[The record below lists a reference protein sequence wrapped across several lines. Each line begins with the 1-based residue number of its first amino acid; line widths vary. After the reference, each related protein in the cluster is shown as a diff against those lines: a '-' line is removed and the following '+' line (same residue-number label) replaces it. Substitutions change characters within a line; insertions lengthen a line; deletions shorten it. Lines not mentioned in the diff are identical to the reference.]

1 MPEEKV
7 INLGAGVN
15 ATQPES
21 EPKVVNLGGQAK
33 FQDVS
38 FDVPSIDSKT
48 GIAGGNMSAEDIWNN
63 LTPEKSK
70 VPQLPT
76 SSIYIGN
83 RYKSSRPYET
93 DLEEKYA
100 QQQSALDQ
108 WKNGALKF
116 VGTATNSFISG
127 TAGTVYGLGAM
138 VRDGRFASLFD
149 NEINRKLDDSYKA
162 LEDALPNYMTQKQTD
177 ANWYSPDYLLTANFF
192 SDGILKNLGYSL
204 GTIGGG
210 FAWSKAIKALGITSK
225 LVKAGQGL
233 EAMTA
238 VEESMSAVPRLQK
251 FAAFDGA
258 LNSVAQKYLKSPAAS
273 VLRNSDR
280 IITSATGTF
289 GEAGLEGLHNM
300 NVFRE
305 NAIEEYRNKYGETP
319 TGKDLD
325 SINEYTDKV
334 GNFTWGMNS
343 LLLTATNYI
352 QLPKILGSSRKA
364 DAALIND
371 IEQSVVGGEW
381 AKYLPKT
388 RIGKIGSGIRNVGGL
403 IVSPS
408 EGFEEGSQFAIQ
420 TGVNDYFNRAYRNRK
435 DVSSFLNNMNDVMGN
450 ITSYGIDQALYTK
463 EGMSNILIGALSGGL
478 QQAGYAGSYQ
488 DEQGKTKF
496 GFGKSGELG
505 ERGFFGYG
513 GERGRNTDIA
523 IEALN
528 KTKSSAVLKDLAN
541 YIGIGI
547 GSQKARQA
555 AIVANDKVTEKDMEH
570 DFTLSYLM
578 PRVKYGRIEAVN
590 QELSYYK
597 SQAMDN
603 VGFEELIADGIVNA
617 NETKEQFVQRLD
629 NLSALAK
636 QVEDTYSMVRERYSN
651 LVDKEGNKLYSD
663 KVIDKL
669 VYSTAKVGNYD
680 VRIPQVNSILNEAGI
695 NTGQILQSI
704 IAGNEPNKQATQD
717 VLDQINSMDVIS
729 DVKED
734 LKTAL
739 ADVVDLSLNRRK
751 YIQEYDAIK
760 QDPKGYEE
768 MDEEFGAE
776 EEVPVTVE
784 QKVAAAKKKGKAKI
798 VEKKLEIGKVYS
810 LKEPVLVQDGKLIF
824 KPTLSVLSQT
834 LGGEL
839 EVQLPTGDIAFMTPQ
854 QFRDYN
860 ISEDE
865 TAEELGYILDKAID
879 KVLNKK
885 KYSDIAKPEEG
896 QSKMDYVN
904 SLNDPE
910 LVNDIVKEF
919 DEQSADFL
927 KNREAEIK
935 NQKGNAQVLSTSDT
949 ESVPTDVPVPTI
961 YVTDTDNRKDTNVV
975 PRATVATQQ
984 LPGYKNSVAFGAN
997 LYNFPNREK
1006 IRGVYVTLA
1015 NEEALGLGG
1024 LMNHIKGTSDVEP
1037 GKTIALVMVEQS
1049 GNGVKLVGVDGQ
1061 PIIGSNFDKIV
1072 FQVMP
1077 DPKLQ
1082 WSEKYGGKSMFREGT
1097 PDNVIKAITKEYTK
1111 FVEDTLESKELE
1123 PHKIEASFGIPQ
1135 PVVDT
1140 EGKLVENARTGVTEA
1155 GLIKQSDLAE
1165 KPVIYVPTLGDGV
1178 ISRGSTRY
1186 TKALGKPFL
1195 IGANGY
1201 VALQNKQHS
1210 LQEATLIYDAIYRLS
1225 EIKYT
1230 DGDLSSAEATRLLEW
1245 LRSVVYW
1252 GNPKNQAG
1260 VNSIW
1265 FDKAGLIGLKLNI
1278 SNEGMNVP
1286 FSPIGVESNKDK
1298 IVEQIQKMY
1307 GNIRS
1312 AYVAKDL
1319 SNWNKPYEQ
1328 ITSVTADG
1336 KIKSKTWKN
1345 YQSYLLSTEGRT
1357 GQETPLTVPIR
1368 PTKGVG
1374 DTNRE
1379 GIYFVVTDTADKYAG
1394 VVEKVGKEKPI
1405 LLTPGAVRTGE
1416 LAETAT
1422 ARYILDNQTPNVID
1436 NPQLGK
1442 ITFVADAKELETSG
1456 GKKGISLVQ
1465 DDLGNTKAIEALAK
1479 SRNIDKKKATDL
1491 LVASI
1496 YQKVA
1501 PQQAAQS
1508 IAPVS
1513 AEEADIEKRRK
1524 EELDKY
1530 KSGDITVAGV
1540 KAINAKYNAELAALE
1555 KQPTTKAEE
1564 KQAAQIVTT
1573 TPDAEELIRRQLNS
1587 MGDDAPFRI
1596 KTKDQITKFEKED
1609 WPKIEAFFKA
1619 NFPNIPLYRVKN
1631 IIRGTNGLEAW
1642 GMLKNGGVYV
1652 YANAEVGTA
1661 YHEVFEAVWKMFSSP
1676 EERDNIVNEF
1686 KDRSGSFVD
1695 RITGQD
1701 IKYSNATAFQIKE
1714 QLAEE
1719 FRDFVQYGKVPA
1731 KPAKGQPFI
1740 VKLFND
1746 LVNFI
1751 KSFFY
1756 GPQAARNTEELFKR
1770 MTGGFYKEYSPLGS
1784 QLSYA
1789 KNGIIDI
1796 SDAYGGAN
1804 SEYRIKDLPG
1814 QTVHDI
1820 MQQMTYVTLGKFT
1833 KNNKSLFT
1841 IPSVNKVELY
1851 QELKEDLQKTAL
1863 KTMKAAEDLID
1874 QGVITEE
1881 QAASTKEKSR
1891 ALWQKITDNW
1901 EELAEKHKEYL
1912 SAYNIEFDNNNE
1924 AAYITDKAK
1933 EDPYGEATQIDNFKR
1948 ANAAV
1953 KLLLSTIPIV
1963 REGKI
1968 VHSSI
1973 NGATLLP
1980 TSQVFMAI
1988 MNQTHDSNSP
1998 DEMIEGLR
2006 KLAEDDENYRTLYER
2021 ISKSSYN
2028 MDTFEFTDLKNRHDL
2043 QLVSA
2048 LWRTFNKQS
2057 PIVKNL
2063 YILPNGEVQVGDSN
2077 FATAARQLN
2086 QDFLNAIVVS
2096 VKKQNGYFQY
2106 SSLQKAYMPVVDAN
2120 GKAVISKFAVDTLDE
2135 QLNFLKKFGIIFN
2148 KADLLEMS
2156 GEDQDDFSESVKG
2169 IKKSFTELNKVATF
2183 SGSVLSINGRL
2194 LKLANIKAKID
2205 NPEFDSVFYNV
2216 NGDATQSFIGVNAL
2230 SKLSDVLSKAQN
2242 INDLRDTPYS
2252 YLLTDNFA
2260 KNSVILGQMFN
2271 IAEGGNRIKGTEKLM
2286 EASWADGTLDQGNG
2300 KKKQSSKLTYKQR
2313 LVQEINMNLAG
2324 YYYNLVPGDAS
2335 LEHMVNMGNFISKES
2350 IRAGYSQPGGVLDT
2364 FRGYLFSEIEL
2375 ARETRPFTRNTN
2387 ELRFFKD
2394 ILGEELHDQVMSENG
2409 EVLTPQEVYDAF
2421 TDEDTNVNAIDE
2433 AITKY
2438 IVEKTAAFK
2447 RSLSNYGIITKGEE
2461 KETWFVE
2468 NLAFA
2473 QSGTTTTENLNREL
2487 EMLQI
2492 NFMINNI
2499 ELHKLL
2505 YSDPY
2510 QYKDELKRIK
2520 SFLSPR
2526 QSIISNSASMNA
2538 ALNNIWN
2545 EGFDEGD
2552 IGRTDFTQDYFR
2564 TATYADVLATGDL
2577 PGYEEEAWEE
2587 TDGSGIITMK
2597 GYRNFRIRA
2606 GEWNDN
2612 EELQYKFDIAYEK
2625 LVKSGANKEEI
2636 AEFNKKNPSVKSAY
2650 TPLKPIVSGNK
2661 ANGRSYNDIVLDKF
2675 ALYPLSFRVL
2685 HQLNPESNSI
2695 KFYNKMQA
2703 ENIDYTV
2710 FKSGRKVGA
2719 EELNEPYNENDQ
2731 FNEAPYVGIVNVPFG
2746 IMSIQSEV
2754 PSKDESVVT
2763 RGSQITK
2770 LVTLDYMEAGVPVDF
2785 EPGDNFNQRLDKWNA
2800 LKNKSTYN
2808 DGKNLYNEIKHNQEL
2823 LEAMIDNGY
2832 QSLLKQMGI
2841 KELKNGKFKIA
2852 DFSKAANLL
2861 RREILKREVNDN
2873 VADALA
2879 GFLEGKVVIEA
2890 TPAYQQIRNILY
2902 SIADREVI
2910 TPKMSGG
2917 QKVQI
2922 PSTFLEENRIK
2933 SKDGKGYTSDVL
2945 KFYTNKEGERV
2956 AEVMI
2961 GRWFD
2966 SNKTDA
2972 ELLDYLNNTE
2982 EGQKIL
2988 KGVAYRIPTQ
2998 KQNSID
3004 AIVIKQFL
3012 PREFGDSVVIPSAL
3026 VKKAGSDFDI
3036 DKLFIYLKNTYKDGL
3051 GNIKLVPY
3059 YGIGDAAK
3067 EKFEDLYADISE
3079 NKIKITQESKVKLGN
3094 LQNLLS
3100 DIALGE
3106 ASSKTAEKWIPILQ
3120 NMFGD
3125 SLSVIEIEDALMT
3138 KLEETGKKLEDLY
3151 DLDLQA
3157 VLMEKFVD
3165 RMYKKSLEN
3174 EYIQSME
3181 NLITREENF
3190 ASLTKPNSAD
3200 QMKGLAKKI
3209 TRKLGFESF
3218 NYDTPGNMLDRNFM
3232 SRLRQAFVS
3241 GKYAIGI
3248 AAVNQTNHSLNQRQ
3262 PIYVDTD
3269 KLAMLDDA
3277 DRAWIRDAKINFKDY
3292 NKIMI
3297 NNKPVATLSM
3307 VKNAKGDNISDI
3319 IGQFIDGYVDISK
3332 GPWIME
3338 LGATPNTASTWLFL
3352 TKLGVPIE
3360 DVSYFMNQPIIR
3372 DYLRKIENSGYSWL
3386 FIDDFVKEMKQ
3397 SPKYKVAD
3405 NYNFS
3410 KITTIP
3416 SASKLS
3422 SLVGNNNLNQ
3432 DQKAE
3437 QQFMLDEFLK
3447 YARMANQ
3454 MFLVT
3459 QGSNFDTSTFN
3470 DPFLVFKKQQQL
3482 LKAQNTIISS
3492 VDDILK
3498 NSFLGKLAERIGN
3511 IRNAY
3516 AEILTSD
3523 KNNTRRVL
3531 ENVLLPYT
3539 DMSDDEFVNVSRKAV
3554 TNLFDWAVQVDQKL
3568 NQEIAG
3574 MLLGEDNAAGE
3585 ITDFVNKVKADPNH
3599 KLFDNI
3605 IVNLLENLP
3614 APTEDGV
3621 NNIKIKNKNNKTYDQ
3636 NQMIYGFKEL
3646 KSYLGKDPIYDK
3658 LVRLSVLQS
3667 GIANSPISFTNLL
3680 PYEDFAKIYNKTLSK
3695 LDKMPNLD
3703 QFYKLGVFQ
3712 RNNWADDDV
3721 VPYKKATFK
3730 QDNQGNWYY
3739 SNGIQ
3744 FKKNEALN
3752 LDIQAGKTPQLV
3764 KIHHMARESKSDYIV
3779 YTWEE
3784 GTKSEKIKM
3793 RKDGD
3798 FSYIKKGLFKK
3809 VYNGDTPFAIK
3820 NFYGADT
3827 FIYKM
3832 INAWGD
3838 SYRANE
3844 FYENARESVIPNGFI
3859 QTIEKEDDDIRKY
3872 FEVKKDNAPKA
3883 VSKKVKKIKVPG
3895 LPEIENN
3902 NVNNC

>member
-7 INLGAGVN
+7 INLGTGD
-15 ATQPES
+15 ATQPTS

-33 FQDVS
+33 FQDIS

-48 GIAGGNMSAEDIWNN
+48 GVAGGNMSAEDIWNN
-63 LTPEKSK
+63 ITPEKSH

-149 NEINRKLDDSYKA
+149 NEVNRKLDDSYKA

-258 LNSVAQKYLKSPAAS
+258 LNSVAQKYLKSPMAS
-273 VLRNSDR
+273 ILRNSDR

-289 GEAGLEGLHNM
+289 GEAGLEGLQNM
-300 NVFRE
+300 NSFRE
-305 NAIEEYRNKYGETP
+305 NAIQAYRDKYGETP

-352 QLPKILGSSRKA
+352 QLPKILGSSKKA
-364 DAALIND
+364 DAAIIND

-388 RIGKIGSGIRNVGGL
+388 RLGKIGSGIRNVGGL

-420 TGVNDYFNRAYRNRK
+420 TGVNDYFNRAYRNKK

-528 KTKSSAVLKDLAN
+528 KTNSKAVLKDLAN

-578 PRVKYGRIEAVN
+578 PRVKYGKIDAVN

-603 VGFEELIADGIVNA
+603 VGFEELVADGVVNT
-617 NETKEQFVQRLD
+617 NETREQFVQRLD

-636 QVEDTYSMVRERYSN
+636 QVDDTYSMVRERYSN
-651 LVDKEGNKLYSD
+651 LVDKEGNKLYND

-669 VYSTAKVGNYD
+669 VYATAKVGNYD

-695 NTGQILQSI
+695 NTSAILQSI
-704 IAGNEPNKQATQD
+704 ISGNEPNKQATQD
-717 VLDQINSMDVIS
+717 VLSQINDMDVIS

-760 QDPKGYEE
+760 QDPQEYQE
-768 MDEEFGAE
+768 MEEEFGAE

-798 VEKKLEIGKVYS
+798 VNKKLEIGKVYS

-824 KPTLSVLSQT
+824 QPKLSVLSQT

-839 EVQLPTGDIAFMTPQ
+839 EVQLPTGDVAFMTPQ
-854 QFRDYN
+854 QFRDFN

-896 QSKMDYVN
+896 QNKLDYVN
-904 SLNDPE
+904 SLNNPE
-910 LVNDIVKEF
+910 LVNDILKEF
-919 DEQSADFL
+919 NEQSEDFL
-927 KNREAEIK
+927 KNREKEIK
-935 NQKGNAQVLSTSDT
+935 NQKGNAQVLSTSEI
-949 ESVPTDVPVPTI
+949 ESVPTDVPVPTV
-961 YVTDTDNRKDTNVV
+961 YVTDTDNRKDATVV

-1015 NEEALGLGG
+1015 NEEAIGLGG
-1024 LMNHIKGTSDVEP
+1024 LMNHIKGTSDVDP
-1037 GKTIALVMVEQS
+1037 AKTIALVMVEQS
-1049 GNGVKLVGVDGQ
+1049 GTGVKLVGVDGQ

-1097 PDNVIKAITKEYTK
+1097 PDNVMKAITKEYTK
-1111 FVEDTLESKELE
+1111 FVEDTLENKEIE

-1135 PVVDT
+1135 PVIDT
-1140 EGKLVENARTGVTEA
+1140 EGKPVENARTGVTEA

-1286 FSPIGVESNKDK
+1286 FSPVGVESNKDK

-1328 ITSVTADG
+1328 ITSISADG

-1379 GIYFVVTDTADKYAG
+1379 GIYFVVTDTADRYAG
-1394 VVEKVGKEKPI
+1394 VVDKIGREKPT

-1442 ITFVADAKELETSG
+1442 ITFIADAKALEESG
-1456 GKKGISLVQ
+1456 GKRGIGLLEN
-1465 DDLGNTKAIEALAK
+1465 DPGNAKAIETLAK
-1479 SRNIDKKKATDL
+1479 SKNIDKKKATDL

-1501 PQQAAQS
+1501 PQQAA
-1508 IAPVS
+1508 
-1513 AEEADIEKRRK
+1513 
-1524 EELDKY
+1524 
-1530 KSGDITVAGV
+1530 TVA
-1540 KAINAKYNAELAALE
+1540 E
-1555 KQPTTKAEE
+1555 TKPVE

-1676 EERDNIVNEF
+1676 EERDNIVSEF
-1686 KDRSGSFVD
+1686 KGRGGSFVD
-1695 RITGQD
+1695 RITGQE

-1719 FRDFVQYGKVPA
+1719 FRDFVQDGKVPA
-1731 KPAKGQPFI
+1731 KPAKGQTFI

-1751 KSFFY
+1751 KTFFY

-1770 MTGGFYKEYSPLGS
+1770 MTSGFYKGYAPLGS
-1784 QLSYA
+1784 KLSYA

-1804 SEYRIKDLPG
+1804 SEYRLKDLPG

-1833 KNNKSLFT
+1833 KTNKSLFT
-1841 IPSVNKVELY
+1841 IPSINKVELY
-1851 QELKEDLQKTAL
+1851 QELKEDIQKTAL
-1863 KTMKAAEDLID
+1863 KEMKAAEDLVD
-1874 QGVITEE
+1874 QGAITEE
-1881 QAASTKEKSR
+1881 QAAPAKERSR

-1901 EELAEKHKEYL
+1901 DELAEKHKEYL
-1912 SAYNIEFDNNNE
+1912 SAYNIEFDDN
-1924 AAYITDKAK
+1924 DS
-1933 EDPYGEATQIDNFKR
+1933 YGEASQIDNFKK
-1948 ANAAV
+1948 ANAAI
-1953 KLLLSTIPIV
+1953 KMLLSTIPVV
-1963 REGKI
+1963 REGKL
-1968 VHSSI
+1968 VYSSI

-1988 MNQTHDSNSP
+1988 MNKTHDANSP
-1998 DEMIEGLR
+1998 DEMVEGLR

-2021 ISKSSYN
+2021 ITKSAYN
-2028 MDTFEFTDLKNRHDL
+2028 EDTFDFNNLKNRHDL
-2043 QLVSA
+2043 QLVTA

-2057 PIVKNL
+2057 PVVKNL
-2063 YILPNGEVQVGDSN
+2063 YVLGNGDVQVGESN
-2077 FATAARQLN
+2077 FTTATRQTN
-2086 QDFLNAIVVS
+2086 QDFLNAIITS
-2096 VKKQNGYFQY
+2096 VKKQTGWFQY
-2106 SSLQKAYMPVVDAN
+2106 SSLQKAYMPVVDRN
-2120 GKAVISKFAVDTLDE
+2120 GNAVISKFAVDTLDE
-2135 QLNFLKKFGIIFN
+2135 QVNFLKKFGIVFN

-2169 IKKSFTELNKVATF
+2169 IKKSFTELKKVATF

-2194 LKLANIKAKID
+2194 LKLAEIKAKID

-2230 SKLSDVLSKAQN
+2230 SKLSDVLSKAKN

-2252 YLLTDNFA
+2252 YLLTDSFA

-2271 IAEGGNRIKGTEKLM
+2271 LAEGGNRIKGTEELM
-2286 EASWADGTLDQGNG
+2286 ESSWADGTIDQSTGI
-2300 KKKQSSKLTYKQR
+2300 KKQSSRLTYKQR

-2335 LEHMVNMGNFISKES
+2335 LEHMVNMGNSISKES
-2350 IRAGYSQPGGVLDT
+2350 IRAGYDQPGGVLDT

-2375 ARETRPFTRNTN
+2375 ARENRPFTRKAN
-2387 ELRFFKD
+2387 ELRFFRD
-2394 ILGEELHDQVMSENG
+2394 ILGEELHDQIMAEEG
-2409 EVLTPQEVYDAF
+2409 EVLTPKEVYDAF
-2421 TDEDTNVNAIDE
+2421 TDEDTQINAIDQ
-2433 AITKY
+2433 AITRY
-2438 IVEKTAAFK
+2438 ILEKAASFK
-2447 RSLSNYGIITKGEE
+2447 RTLNNYGIITKGEE
-2461 KETWFVE
+2461 KDSWDVE
-2468 NLAFA
+2468 KLAFA
-2473 QSGTTTTENLNREL
+2473 KSGSTTTENLNREI

-2526 QSIISNSASMNA
+2526 QSIISNSSSMNA

-2552 IGRTDFTQDYFR
+2552 IGRTDFTQEYFR
-2564 TATYADVLATGDL
+2564 TATYADVLAIGDI
-2577 PGYEEEAWEE
+2577 PGYQEEAWEE
-2587 TDGSGIITMK
+2587 TDGSGIITIK
-2597 GYRNFRIRA
+2597 AYRNFRIRA

-2612 EELQYKFDIAYEK
+2612 EEAQYRFDVAYEK
-2625 LVKSGANKEEI
+2625 LVKSGASDEEI
-2636 AEFNKKNPSVKSAY
+2636 AEFNKKNPGVKSAY

-2661 ANGRSYNDIVLDKF
+2661 ANGRNYNDIVLDKF

-2685 HQLNPESNSI
+2685 HQLNPESNGI

-2703 ENIDYTV
+2703 ENIDYSI
-2710 FKSGRKVGA
+2710 FKSGRKVGS
-2719 EELNEPYNENDQ
+2719 EELNDAYDADDN
-2731 FNEAPYVGIVNVPFG
+2731 FNEAPYVGVVNVPFG

-2754 PSKDESVVT
+2754 PSKDDPVVT
-2763 RGSQITK
+2763 RGSQVTK
-2770 LVTLDYMEAGVPVDF
+2770 LITLDFMEAGVPVDF
-2785 EPGDNFNQRLDKWNA
+2785 EPGDNFNERFAKWDA
-2800 LKNKSTYN
+2800 LKDKSSYN
-2808 DGKNLYNEIKHNQEL
+2808 NGENLYNEIKHNQDL

-2832 QSLLKQMGI
+2832 ESLLKQMGI
-2841 KELKNGKFKIA
+2841 NELSNGEFSITN
-2852 DFSKAANLL
+2852 FSKAANLL

-2879 GFLEGKVVIEA
+2879 GFLEGTVVIEA

-2910 TPKMSGG
+2910 TPKISGG

-2922 PSTFLEENRIK
+2922 PSTFMEKNRIK

-2945 KFYTNKEGERV
+2945 KFYKNAKGERV
-2956 AEVMI
+2956 AEVML

-2966 SNKTDA
+2966 SSKTDT
-2972 ELLDYLNNTE
+2972 ELLDYFNNTE
-2982 EGQKIL
+2982 EGQEIL

-3036 DKLFIYLKNTYKDGL
+3036 DKLSIYLKNLYEDNNGDL
-3051 GNIKLVPY
+3051 KLVPY
-3059 YGIGDAAK
+3059 LGTGEAAK
-3067 EKFEDLYADISE
+3067 QKLADMNIDRDTDY
-3079 NKIKITQESKVKLGN
+3079 IYKL
-3094 LQNLLS
+3094 
-3100 DIALGE
+3100 
-3106 ASSKTAEKWIPILQ
+3106 
-3120 NMFGD
+3120 
-3125 SLSVIEIEDALMT
+3125 
-3138 KLEETGKKLEDLY
+3138 
-3151 DLDLQA
+3151 
-3157 VLMEKFVD
+3157 
-3165 RMYKKSLEN
+3165 SLEN
-3174 EYIQSME
+3174 EYIKSME

-3190 ASLTKPNSAD
+3190 DALTKPNSAE
-3200 QMKGLAKKI
+3200 QMKGLATKI

-3241 GKYAIGI
+3241 GKQAIGI
-3248 AAVNQTNHSLNQRQ
+3248 AAVNNTNHALNQRQ
-3262 PIYVDTD
+3262 PIYIDTD
-3269 KLAMLDDA
+3269 KLAMLDLE
-3277 DRAWIRDAKINFKDY
+3277 DRAWIGDAKINFKDY
-3292 NKIMI
+3292 NKIMV

-3307 VKNAKGDNISDI
+3307 IKNAKGDNISDI
-3319 IGQFIDGYVDISK
+3319 LGQFIDGYVDISK

-3360 DVSYFMNQPIIR
+3360 DIAYFMNQPIIR
-3372 DYLRKIENSGYSWL
+3372 DYLRKVENAGYSWL
-3386 FIDDFVKEMKQ
+3386 FIDDFVKELKA
-3397 SPKYKVAD
+3397 SPKYRVAD
-3405 NYNFS
+3405 NYNFK

-3459 QGSNFDTSTFN
+3459 QGSNFDTATFN

-3492 VDDILK
+3492 VDDILE
-3498 NSFLGKLAERIGN
+3498 NSFLGKLAERIGK

-3516 AEILTSD
+3516 AEILVSD
-3523 KNNTRRVL
+3523 KKTVRNVI
-3531 ENVLLPYT
+3531 ENVLTPYV
-3539 DMSDDEFVNVSRKAV
+3539 DMSDEDFVKISRKAV
-3554 TNLFDWAVQVDQKL
+3554 SNLFDWAVQVDQNL
-3568 NQEIAG
+3568 NEEISD
-3574 MLLGEDNAAGE
+3574 MLLGDDNAASE
-3585 ITDFVNKVKADPNH
+3585 ITDFVNKVKADPNN
-3599 KLFDNI
+3599 KLYNNI
-3605 IVNLLENLP
+3605 IINLLENLP

-3636 NQMIYGFKEL
+3636 NQMIYGFKEI
-3646 KSYLGKDPIYDK
+3646 KAYLGDSPLYDK

-3667 GIANSPISFTNLL
+3667 GITNSPISFTNLL

-3695 LDKMPNLD
+3695 LEKMPNLD
-3703 QFYKLGVFQ
+3703 QFYTLGVFQ
-3712 RNNWADDDV
+3712 RNNWADDDI
-3721 VPYKKATFK
+3721 VPYKRATFK
-3730 QDNQGNWYY
+3730 QDKQGNWYY

-3744 FKKNEALN
+3744 FNKNEALN

-3784 GTKSEKIKM
+3784 GTKAEKIKM

-3809 VYNGDTPFAIK
+3809 VYDGNTPFAIK

-3827 FIYKM
+3827 YIYKM

-3838 SYRANE
+3838 SFRANE
-3844 FYENARESVIPNGFI
+3844 FYQNARESVINNGFI
-3859 QTIEKEDDDIRKY
+3859 KTIEREDADIRKY
-3872 FEVKKDNAPKA
+3872 FEVKKNDPKKA
-3883 VSKKVKKIKVPG
+3883 VSKKVKKIKAPG

-3902 NVNNC
+3902 NENNC

>member
-7 INLGAGVN
+7 INLGTGVN
-15 ATQPES
+15 ATQPTS

-33 FQDVS
+33 FQDIS
-38 FDVPSIDSKT
+38 LDVPSIDSKT
-48 GIAGGNMSAEDIWNN
+48 GVPGGNMSAEDIWNN
-63 LTPEKSK
+63 LTPGKTH

-76 SSIYIGN
+76 SSIYIGG

-100 QQQSALDQ
+100 QQQTALDQ

-138 VRDGRFASLFD
+138 YRDGRFSSLFD
-149 NEINRKLDDSYKA
+149 NEVNRKLDESYKA

-210 FAWSKAIKALGITSK
+210 FAWSKALKALGITSK
-225 LVKAGQGL
+225 LIKAGQGL

-238 VEESMSAVPRLQK
+238 VEESMSQVPRLQK

-258 LNSVAQKYLKSPAAS
+258 LNSVAQKYLKSPMAS
-273 VLRNSDR
+273 ILRNSDR

-289 GEAGLEGLHNM
+289 GEAGLEGLQNM
-300 NVFRE
+300 NSFRE
-305 NAIEEYRNKYGETP
+305 NAIQAYRDKYGETP

-352 QLPKILGSSRKA
+352 QLPKILGSSKKA
-364 DAALIND
+364 DAAIIND

-381 AKYLPKT
+381 SKYLPKT
-388 RIGKIGSGIRNVGGL
+388 RLGKIGSGIRNIGGL

-408 EGFEEGSQFAIQ
+408 EGFEEGSQYAIQ
-420 TGVNDYFNRAYRNRK
+420 TGVNDYFNRAYRNKK
-435 DVSSFLNNMNDVMGN
+435 DVSGFLNNMNNVMGN
-450 ITSYGIDQALYTK
+450 IASYGVDQALYTK
-463 EGMSNILIGALSGGL
+463 EGMQNILIGALSGGL
-478 QQAGYAGSYQ
+478 QQAGYVGSYQ

-505 ERGFFGYG
+505 ERGLLGYG

-528 KTKSSAVLKDLAN
+528 KTNSKAVLKDLAN

-578 PRVKYGRIEAVN
+578 PRVKYGKIDAVN

-603 VGFEELIADGIVNA
+603 VGFEELVADGVVNT
-617 NETKEQFVQRLD
+617 NETREQFVQRLD

-636 QVEDTYSMVRERYSN
+636 QVDDTYSMVRERYSN
-651 LVDKEGNKLYSD
+651 LVDKEGNKLYND

-669 VYSTAKVGNYD
+669 VYATAKVGNYD

-695 NTGQILQSI
+695 NTSAILQSI
-704 IAGNEPNKQATQD
+704 ISGNEPNKQATQD
-717 VLDQINSMDVIS
+717 VLSQINDMDVIS

-760 QDPKGYEE
+760 QDPKEYEE

-798 VEKKLEIGKVYS
+798 VNKKLEIGKVYS

-896 QSKMDYVN
+896 QNKMDYVN

-919 DEQSADFL
+919 NEQSEDFL
-927 KNREAEIK
+927 KNRDKELE
-935 NQKGNAQVLSTSDT
+935 NQKGTQQVLDTLDNDAISTDVT
-949 ESVPTDVPVPTI
+949 VPTA
-961 YVTDTDNRKDTNVV
+961 YVTDTDNRKDTLVV

-1097 PDNVIKAITKEYTK
+1097 PDNVMKAITKEYTK
-1111 FVEDTLESKELE
+1111 FVEDTLENKELE

-1140 EGKLVENARTGVTEA
+1140 EGKAVENARTGVTEA

-1165 KPVIYVPTLGDGV
+1165 KPVIYVPTLGDG
-1178 ISRGSTRY
+1178 IIGKGSTRY
-1186 TKALGKPFL
+1186 TNALGRPFL
-1195 IGANGY
+1195 VGANGY
-1201 VALQNKQHS
+1201 VALQNKKHS
-1210 LQEATLIYDAIYRLS
+1210 LEEAKLIYNVIHRLS

-1230 DGDLSSAEATRLLEW
+1230 DGDLKSDLAERLINW
-1245 LRSVVYW
+1245 LRSTVYW
-1252 GNPKNQAG
+1252 GKPKNQTS

-1265 FDKAGLIGLKLNI
+1265 FDKAGLVGLKLNL

-1286 FSPIGVESNKDK
+1286 FSPLGIESNKDK
-1298 IVEQIQKMY
+1298 IIEQIQKMY

-1312 AYVAKDL
+1312 AYVSREL
-1319 SNWNKPYEQ
+1319 SFWNKPFEQ

-1336 KIKSKTWKN
+1336 KIKSKVWKN

-1394 VVEKVGKEKPI
+1394 VVEKVGKEKPM

-1501 PQQAAQS
+1501 PQQAA
-1508 IAPVS
+1508 
-1513 AEEADIEKRRK
+1513 
-1524 EELDKY
+1524 
-1530 KSGDITVAGV
+1530 TVA
-1540 KAINAKYNAELAALE
+1540 E
-1555 KQPTTKAEE
+1555 TKPVE
-1564 KQAAQIVTT
+1564 KQAAQIVVTS
-1573 TPDAEELIRRQLNS
+1573 PDAEELIRRQLNS

-1631 IIRGTNGLEAW
+1631 IIKGTNGLEAW

-1676 EERDNIVNEF
+1676 EERDNIVSEF

-1695 RITGQD
+1695 RVTGQE

-1719 FRDFVQYGKVPA
+1719 FRDFVQYGKVPT
-1731 KPAKGQPFI
+1731 KPSKGQPFI

-1770 MTGGFYKEYSPLGS
+1770 MTSGFYKGYAPLGS
-1784 QLSYA
+1784 KLSYA

-1804 SEYRIKDLPG
+1804 SEYRLKDLPG

-1833 KNNKSLFT
+1833 KTNKSLFT
-1841 IPSVNKVELY
+1841 IPSINKVELY
-1851 QELKEDLQKTAL
+1851 QELKEDIQKTAL
-1863 KTMKAAEDLID
+1863 KEMKAAEDLVD
-1874 QGVITEE
+1874 QGAITEE
-1881 QAASTKEKSR
+1881 QAAPAKERSR

-1901 EELAEKHKEYL
+1901 DELAEKHKEYL
-1912 SAYNIEFDNNNE
+1912 SAYNIEFDDN
-1924 AAYITDKAK
+1924 DS
-1933 EDPYGEATQIDNFKR
+1933 YGEASQIDNFKK
-1948 ANAAV
+1948 ANAAI
-1953 KLLLSTIPIV
+1953 KMLLSTIPVV
-1963 REGKI
+1963 REGKLI
-1968 VHSSI
+1968 YSSI

-1988 MNQTHDSNSP
+1988 MNKTHDANSP
-1998 DEMIEGLR
+1998 DEMVEGLR

-2021 ISKSSYN
+2021 ITKSAYN
-2028 MDTFEFTDLKNRHDL
+2028 EDTFDFNNLKNRHDL
-2043 QLVSA
+2043 QLVTA

-2057 PIVKNL
+2057 PVVKNL
-2063 YILPNGEVQVGDSN
+2063 YVLGNGDVQVGESN
-2077 FATAARQLN
+2077 FTTATRQTN
-2086 QDFLNAIVVS
+2086 QDFLNAIITS
-2096 VKKQNGYFQY
+2096 VKKQTGWFQY
-2106 SSLQKAYMPVVDAN
+2106 SSLQKAYMPVVDRN
-2120 GKAVISKFAVDTLDE
+2120 GNAVISKFAVDTLDE
-2135 QLNFLKKFGIIFN
+2135 QVNFLKKFGIVFN

-2169 IKKSFTELNKVATF
+2169 IKKSFTELKKVATF

-2194 LKLANIKAKID
+2194 LKLAEIKAKID

-2230 SKLSDVLSKAQN
+2230 SKLSDVLSKAKN

-2252 YLLTDNFA
+2252 YLLTDSFA

-2271 IAEGGNRIKGTEKLM
+2271 LAEGGNRIRGTEELM
-2286 EASWADGTLDQGNG
+2286 ESSWADGTIDQSTGI
-2300 KKKQSSKLTYKQR
+2300 KKQSSRLTYKQR

-2335 LEHMVNMGNFISKES
+2335 LEHMVNMGNSISKES
-2350 IRAGYSQPGGVLDT
+2350 IRAGYDQPGGVLDT

-2375 ARETRPFTRNTN
+2375 ARENRPFTRKAN
-2387 ELRFFKD
+2387 ELRFFRD
-2394 ILGEELHDQVMSENG
+2394 ILGEELHDQIMAEEG
-2409 EVLTPQEVYDAF
+2409 EVLTPKEVYDAF
-2421 TDEDTNVNAIDE
+2421 TDEDTQINAIDQ
-2433 AITKY
+2433 AITRY
-2438 IVEKTAAFK
+2438 ILEKAASFK
-2447 RSLSNYGIITKGEE
+2447 RTLNNYGIITKGEE
-2461 KETWFVE
+2461 KDSWDVE
-2468 NLAFA
+2468 KLAFA
-2473 QSGTTTTENLNREL
+2473 KSGSTTTENLNREI

-2526 QSIISNSASMNA
+2526 QSIISNSSSMNA

-2552 IGRTDFTQDYFR
+2552 IGRTDFTQEYFR
-2564 TATYADVLATGDL
+2564 TATYADVLAIGDI
-2577 PGYEEEAWEE
+2577 PGYQEEAWEE

-2597 GYRNFRIRA
+2597 AYRNFRIRA

-2612 EELQYKFDIAYEK
+2612 EEAQYRFDVAYEK
-2625 LVKSGANKEEI
+2625 LVKSGASDEEI
-2636 AEFNKKNPSVKSAY
+2636 AEFNKKNPGVKSAY

-2661 ANGRSYNDIVLDKF
+2661 ANGRNYNDIVLDKF
-2675 ALYPLSFRVL
+2675 ALYPLNFRVL
-2685 HQLNPESNSI
+2685 HQLNPESNGI
-2695 KFYNKMQA
+2695 KFYNKMQT
-2703 ENIDYTV
+2703 ENIDYSI
-2710 FKSGRKVGA
+2710 FKSGRKVGS
-2719 EELNEPYNENDQ
+2719 EELNDAYDADDN
-2731 FNEAPYVGIVNVPFG
+2731 FNEAPYVGVVNVPFG

-2754 PSKDESVVT
+2754 PSKDDPVVT
-2763 RGSQITK
+2763 RGSQVTK
-2770 LVTLDYMEAGVPVDF
+2770 LITLDFMEAGVPVDF
-2785 EPGDNFNQRLDKWNA
+2785 EPGDNFNERFAKWDA
-2800 LKNKSTYN
+2800 LKDKSSYN
-2808 DGKNLYNEIKHNQEL
+2808 NGENLYNEIKHNQDL

-2832 QSLLKQMGI
+2832 ESLLKQMGI
-2841 KELKNGKFKIA
+2841 NELSNGEFSITN
-2852 DFSKAANLL
+2852 FSKAANLL

-2879 GFLEGKVVIEA
+2879 GFLEGTVVIEA

-2910 TPKMSGG
+2910 TPKISGG

-2922 PSTFLEENRIK
+2922 PSTFMEKNRIK

-2945 KFYTNKEGERV
+2945 NFYKNAKGERV
-2956 AEVMI
+2956 AEVML

-2966 SNKTDA
+2966 SSKTDA
-2972 ELLDYLNNTE
+2972 ELLDYFNNTE
-2982 EGQKIL
+2982 EGQEIL

-3012 PREFGDSVVIPSAL
+3012 PKEFGDSVVIPSAL

-3036 DKLFIYLKNTYKDGL
+3036 DKLSIYLKNLYEDNNGDL
-3051 GNIKLVPY
+3051 KLVPY
-3059 YGIGDAAK
+3059 LGTGEAAK
-3067 EKFEDLYADISE
+3067 QKLADMNIDRDTDY
-3079 NKIKITQESKVKLGN
+3079 IYKL
-3094 LQNLLS
+3094 
-3100 DIALGE
+3100 
-3106 ASSKTAEKWIPILQ
+3106 
-3120 NMFGD
+3120 
-3125 SLSVIEIEDALMT
+3125 
-3138 KLEETGKKLEDLY
+3138 
-3151 DLDLQA
+3151 
-3157 VLMEKFVD
+3157 
-3165 RMYKKSLEN
+3165 SLEN
-3174 EYIQSME
+3174 EYIKSME

-3190 ASLTKPNSAD
+3190 DALTKPNSAE
-3200 QMKGLAKKI
+3200 QMKGLATKI

-3241 GKYAIGI
+3241 GKQAIGI
-3248 AAVNQTNHSLNQRQ
+3248 AAVNNTNHALNQRQ
-3262 PIYVDTD
+3262 PIYIDTD
-3269 KLAMLDDA
+3269 KLAMLDLE
-3277 DRAWIRDAKINFKDY
+3277 DRAWIGDAKINFKDY
-3292 NKIMI
+3292 NKIMV

-3307 VKNAKGDNISDI
+3307 IKNAKGDNISDI
-3319 IGQFIDGYVDISK
+3319 LGQFIDGYVDISK

-3360 DVSYFMNQPIIR
+3360 DIAYFMNQPIIR
-3372 DYLRKIENSGYSWL
+3372 DYLRKVENAGYSWL
-3386 FIDDFVKEMKQ
+3386 FIDDFVKELKA
-3397 SPKYKVAD
+3397 SPKYRVAD
-3405 NYNFS
+3405 NYNFK

-3459 QGSNFDTSTFN
+3459 QGSNFDTATFN

-3492 VDDILK
+3492 VDDILE
-3498 NSFLGKLAERIGN
+3498 NSFLGKLAERIGK

-3516 AEILTSD
+3516 AEILVSD
-3523 KNNTRRVL
+3523 KKTVRNVI
-3531 ENVLLPYT
+3531 ENVLTPYV
-3539 DMSDDEFVNVSRKAV
+3539 DMSDEDFVKISRKAV
-3554 TNLFDWAVQVDQKL
+3554 SNLFDWAVQVDQNL
-3568 NQEIAG
+3568 NEEISD
-3574 MLLGEDNAAGE
+3574 MLLGDDNAASE
-3585 ITDFVNKVKADPNH
+3585 ITDFVNKVKADPNN
-3599 KLFDNI
+3599 KLYNNI
-3605 IVNLLENLP
+3605 IINLLENLP

-3636 NQMIYGFKEL
+3636 NQMIYGFKEI
-3646 KSYLGKDPIYDK
+3646 KAYLGDSPLYDK

-3667 GIANSPISFTNLL
+3667 GITNSPISFTNLL

-3695 LDKMPNLD
+3695 LEKMPNLD
-3703 QFYKLGVFQ
+3703 QFYTLGVFQ
-3712 RNNWADDDV
+3712 RNNWADDDI
-3721 VPYKKATFK
+3721 VPYKRATFK
-3730 QDNQGNWYY
+3730 QDKQGNWYY

-3744 FKKNEALN
+3744 FNKNEALN

-3784 GTKSEKIKM
+3784 GTKAEKIKM

-3809 VYNGDTPFAIK
+3809 VYDGNTPFAIK

-3827 FIYKM
+3827 YIYKM

-3838 SYRANE
+3838 SFRANE
-3844 FYENARESVIPNGFI
+3844 FYQNARESVINNGFI
-3859 QTIEKEDDDIRKY
+3859 KTIEREDADIRKY
-3872 FEVKKDNAPKA
+3872 FEVKKNDPKKA
-3883 VSKKVKKIKVPG
+3883 VSKKVKKIKAPG

-3902 NVNNC
+3902 NENNC

>member
-1 MPEEKV
+1 MSEEKV

-15 ATQPES
+15 ATQPTS
-21 EPKVVNLGGQAK
+21 EPKVVNLGGQAD
-33 FQDVS
+33 FPDIS
-38 FDVPSIDSKT
+38 FDVPSIGSKT
-48 GIAGGNMSAEDIWNN
+48 GVPGGNMSAEDIWNN
-63 LTPEKSK
+63 TDPGKTHI
-70 VPQLPT
+70 PQLPT

-100 QQQSALDQ
+100 QQQSALEQ

-138 VRDGRFASLFD
+138 VRDGRFSSLFD

-162 LEDALPNYMTQKQTD
+162 LEDILPNYMTQKQTD

-210 FAWSKAIKALGITSK
+210 FAWSKALKALGVTSK

-233 EAMTA
+233 EALTA
-238 VEESMSAVPRLQK
+238 VEESMTAVPRLQK

-273 VLRNSDR
+273 ILRNSDR

-289 GEAGLEGLHNM
+289 GEAGLEGLQNM
-300 NVFRE
+300 NSFRD
-305 NAIEEYRNKYGETP
+305 NAIQEYRDKTGETP

-325 SINEYTDKV
+325 AINAYTDKV

-371 IEQSVVGGEW
+371 IEQSVVGGEFT
-381 AKYLPKT
+381 KYLPKT
-388 RIGKIGSGIRNVGGL
+388 RLGKIGSGIRNIGGL
-403 IVSPS
+403 IVSPT
-408 EGFEEGSQFAIQ
+408 EGFEEGSQFAVQ
-420 TGVNDYFNRAYRNRK
+420 TGVNDYFNRAYRNKK
-435 DVSSFLNNMNDVMGN
+435 DVSSLLNNMNGVMGN
-450 ITSYGIDQALYTK
+450 IVDYGIDQALYTK

-478 QQAGYAGSYQ
+478 QQAGYAGTYQ
-488 DEQGKTKF
+488 DEEGKTKF

-505 ERGFFGYG
+505 ERGFLGYG

-528 KTKSSAVLKDLAN
+528 KTNSNAVLKDLAN

-555 AIVANDKVTEKDMEH
+555 AIVANDKLTEKDMEH

-578 PRVKYGRIEAVN
+578 PRVKYGRIDAVN
-590 QELSYYK
+590 QELSYYR
-597 SQAMDN
+597 SQAADN
-603 VGFEELIADGIVNA
+603 VGFEELVADGIVNT
-617 NETKEQFVQRLD
+617 NETKEQFIQRLD

-651 LVDKEGNKLYSD
+651 LVDEEGKRLYND

-669 VYSTAKVGNYD
+669 VYATAKVGNYD
-680 VRIPQVNSILNEAGI
+680 LRIPQVNAILNEAGI

-704 IAGNEPNKQATQD
+704 ISGNEPNKQATQD

-739 ADVVDLSLNRRK
+739 ADVIDLSLNRRK

-760 QDPKGYEE
+760 QDPKEYQE
-768 MDEEFGAE
+768 MEEEFGAE

-784 QKVAAAKKKGKAKI
+784 QKIAASKKKGKAKI
-798 VEKKLEIGKVYS
+798 VEKKLEIGKAYA
-810 LKEPVLVQDGKLIF
+810 LKEPVLAQNGKLIF

-839 EVQLPTGDIAFMTPQ
+839 EVQLPTGDIEFMTPQ

-860 ISEDE
+860 ISEEE

-896 QSKMDYVN
+896 QSKLDYVN
-904 SLNDPE
+904 TLDNPD

-919 DEQSADFL
+919 NDQSADFL
-927 KNREAEIK
+927 KNREKELK
-935 NQKGNAQVLSTSDT
+935 NQKGNAQVLSTSES
-949 ESVPTDVPVPTI
+949 ESVPTDVPVPTL
-961 YVTDTDNRKDTNVV
+961 YVTDTDNRKDTTVV

-997 LYNFPNREK
+997 LYNFSNREK

-1015 NEEALGLGG
+1015 NEEALGLSG

-1037 GKTIALVMVEQS
+1037 SKTIALVMVEQT
-1049 GNGVKLVGVDGQ
+1049 GNNVKLVGVDGQ
-1061 PIIGSNFDKIV
+1061 PIVGTNFEKIV

-1097 PDNVIKAITKEYTK
+1097 PDNVMRAITKEYTK
-1111 FVEDTLESKELE
+1111 FVEDTLENKEIE

-1140 EGKLVENARTGVTEA
+1140 EGKPIENARTGVTEA

-1210 LQEATLIYDAIYRLS
+1210 LKEATLIYDAIYRLS
-1225 EIKYT
+1225 QIKYT
-1230 DGDLSSAEATRLLEW
+1230 DGDLSSAEATRILEW

-1265 FDKAGLIGLKLNI
+1265 FDKAGLVGLKLNI

-1286 FSPIGVESNKDK
+1286 FSPVGVESNKDK

-1328 ITSVTADG
+1328 ITSVSPDG
-1336 KIKSKTWKN
+1336 VIKSKTWKN
-1345 YQSYLLSTEGRT
+1345 YQTYLLSTEGRT

-1379 GIYFVVTDTADKYAG
+1379 GIYFVVTDTADRYAG
-1394 VVEKVGKEKPI
+1394 VVEKVGKEKPT

-1416 LAETAT
+1416 IAETAT

-1442 ITFVADAKELETSG
+1442 ITFIANGKLLEESG
-1456 GKKGISLVQ
+1456 GKKGIGLVEN
-1465 DDLGNTKAIEALAK
+1465 DPGNTKAIETLAK
-1479 SRNIDKKKATDL
+1479 SKNIDKKKATDL

-1496 YQKVA
+1496 YNKVA
-1501 PQQAAQS
+1501 PQQTA
-1508 IAPVS
+1508 
-1513 AEEADIEKRRK
+1513 
-1524 EELDKY
+1524 
-1530 KSGDITVAGV
+1530 
-1540 KAINAKYNAELAALE
+1540 
-1555 KQPTTKAEE
+1555 TKAETKPVE
-1564 KQAAQIVTT
+1564 TQAAQIVTT

-1676 EERDNIVNEF
+1676 EERDNIVSEF

-1695 RITGQD
+1695 RVTGQEV
-1701 IKYSNATAFQIKE
+1701 KYSEATAFQIKE

-1751 KSFFY
+1751 KSFFL

-1770 MTGGFYKEYSPLGS
+1770 MTSGFYKGYVPVGS
-1784 QLSYA
+1784 KLSYA
-1789 KNGIIDI
+1789 KNGVIDI
-1796 SDAYGGAN
+1796 SDAYGSAN
-1804 SEYRIKDLPG
+1804 SEYRLKDLPG

-1833 KNNKSLFT
+1833 KTNKSLFT
-1841 IPSVNKVELY
+1841 IPSINKAELY

-1863 KTMKAAEDLID
+1863 KEMKAAEDLVD

-1881 QAASTKEKSR
+1881 QAAPAKERSR

-1901 EELAEKHKEYL
+1901 TELVEKHEEYL
-1912 SAYNIEFDNNNE
+1912 SAYNIEFDDND
-1924 AAYITDKAK
+1924 AYGDV
-1933 EDPYGEATQIDNFKR
+1933 TQIDTFKK

-1953 KLLLSTIPIV
+1953 KMLLSTIPIV
-1963 REGKI
+1963 REGKL
-1968 VHSSI
+1968 VYSSI

-1988 MNQTHDSNSP
+1988 MNKTHNANSP

-2021 ISKSSYN
+2021 ITKSAYN
-2028 MDTFEFTDLKNRHDL
+2028 EDTFDFNNLKNRHDL
-2043 QLVSA
+2043 QLVTA

-2057 PIVKNL
+2057 PVVKNL
-2063 YILPNGEVQVGDSN
+2063 YVLGNGDVQVGESN
-2077 FATAARQLN
+2077 FTTATRQTN
-2086 QDFLNAIVVS
+2086 QDFLNAIITS
-2096 VKKQNGYFQY
+2096 VKKQTGWFQY
-2106 SSLQKAYMPVVDAN
+2106 SSLQKAYMPVVDRDGNAI
-2120 GKAVISKFAVDTLDE
+2120 ISKFAVDTLDE
-2135 QLNFLKKFGIIFN
+2135 QVNFLKKFGIVFN

-2169 IKKSFTELNKVATF
+2169 IKKSFTELKKVATF

-2194 LKLANIKAKID
+2194 LKLAEIKAKID

-2252 YLLTDNFA
+2252 YLLTDSFA

-2271 IAEGGNRIKGTEKLM
+2271 LAEGGNRIKGTEELM
-2286 EASWADGTLDQGNG
+2286 ESSWADGTIDQSTGT
-2300 KKKQSSKLTYKQR
+2300 KKQSAKLTYKQR

-2350 IRAGYSQPGGVLDT
+2350 IRAGYDQPGGVLDT

-2375 ARETRPFTRNTN
+2375 ARENRPFTRKAN

-2394 ILGEELHDQVMSENG
+2394 ILGEDLHDQIMAEDG
-2409 EVLTPQEVYDAF
+2409 EVLTPQEVYEAF
-2421 TDEDTNVNAIDE
+2421 TDEDTGVNAIDE

-2438 IVEKTAAFK
+2438 ILEKAGAFK
-2447 RSLSNYGIITKGEE
+2447 RTLNNYGIIAKGEE
-2461 KETWFVE
+2461 KESWYVE

-2473 QSGTTTTENLNREL
+2473 KSGSTTTENLNREL

-2538 ALNNIWN
+2538 ALNKIWN

-2552 IGRTDFTQDYFR
+2552 VGRTDFTQDYFR
-2564 TATYADVLATGDL
+2564 TATYADVLAIGDI

-2597 GYRNFRIRA
+2597 AYRNFRIRA

-2612 EELQYKFDIAYEK
+2612 EEAQYRFDIAYEK
-2625 LVKSGANKEEI
+2625 LVKSGASNEEV
-2636 AEFNKKNPSVKSAY
+2636 AEFNKMNPSVKSAY

-2661 ANGRSYNDIVLDKF
+2661 ANGRNYNDIVLDKF

-2685 HQLNPESNSI
+2685 HQLNPESNGI
-2695 KFYNKMQA
+2695 KFYDKMQA
-2703 ENIDYTV
+2703 ENIDYTI

-2719 EELNEPYNENDQ
+2719 EELNDPYNAKNE

-2754 PSKDESVVT
+2754 PSKDEPVVT
-2763 RGSQITK
+2763 RGSQVTK
-2770 LVTLDYMEAGVPVDF
+2770 LITLDFMEAGVPIDF
-2785 EPGDNFNQRLDKWNA
+2785 EPGDNFNERFAKWDA
-2800 LKNKSTYN
+2800 LKDKSSYN
-2808 DGKNLYNEIKHNQEL
+2808 NGENLYNEIKHNQDV
-2823 LEAMIDNGY
+2823 LEAIIDNGY
-2832 QSLLKQMGI
+2832 ESLLKQMGI
-2841 KELKNGKFKIA
+2841 KELKNGKFKIT
-2852 DFSKAANLL
+2852 DFSKATNLL

-2873 VADALA
+2873 IADALA

-2922 PSTFLEENRIK
+2922 PSTFLEANRMK
-2933 SKDGKGYTSDVL
+2933 SKGGKGYTSDVL
-2945 KFYTNKEGERV
+2945 KFYKNAKGERV
-2956 AEVMI
+2956 AEVMV

-2972 ELLDYLNNTE
+2972 ELLDYFNNTE
-2982 EGQKIL
+2982 EGQEIL
-2988 KGVAYRIPTQ
+2988 RGVAYRIPTQ

-3036 DKLFIYLKNTYKDGL
+3036 DKLFMYLKNVYKDGL
-3051 GNIKLVPY
+3051 GNIKKVPY
-3059 YGIGDAAK
+3059 YGIGPAAK
-3067 EKFEDLYADISE
+3067 EKFEDLYDEISQ
-3079 NKIKITQESKVKLGN
+3079 NKIKITQETKTKLGN

-3100 DIALGE
+3100 DIALGQ
-3106 ASSKTAEKWIPILQ
+3106 ASNKTSEKWIPILKD
-3120 NMFGD
+3120 MFGD
-3125 SLSVIEIEDALMT
+3125 NLSINEIEDALMT
-3138 KLEETGKKLEDLY
+3138 KLEETGKKISDLY

-3157 VLMEKFVD
+3157 VLMEKFVE

-3181 NLITREENF
+3181 NLITREDNF
-3190 ASLTKPNSAD
+3190 AALTKPNSAD
-3200 QMKGLAKKI
+3200 QMKGLASKI
-3209 TRKLGFESF
+3209 TKKLGFESF

-3262 PIYVDTD
+3262 PIYIDTD
-3269 KLAMLDDA
+3269 KLALLDVD
-3277 DRAWIRDAKINFKDY
+3277 DRSWIGDAKINFKDY

-3360 DVSYFMNQPIIR
+3360 DISYFMNQPIIR
-3372 DYLRKIENSGYSWL
+3372 DYLRKIENAGYSWL
-3386 FIDDFVKEMKQ
+3386 FINDFVKEMKQ

-3405 NYNFS
+3405 NYNFK

-3416 SASKLS
+3416 SASKLAS
-3422 SLVGNNNLNQ
+3422 TVGNNNLNQ

-3454 MFLVT
+3454 MFIVT

-3482 LKAQNTIISS
+3482 IKAQNTIISS

-3516 AEILTSD
+3516 AEILVSD
-3523 KNNTRRVL
+3523 KKTVRNVI
-3531 ENVLLPYT
+3531 ENVLAPYV
-3539 DMSDDEFVNVSRKAV
+3539 DMSDEDFVKVSRKAV
-3554 TNLFDWAVQVDQKL
+3554 ASLFDWAVQVDQKL
-3568 NQEIAG
+3568 NEEISE

-3585 ITDFVNKVKADPNH
+3585 ITDFVNKVKADPNN
-3599 KLFDNI
+3599 KLYNNI
-3605 IVNLLENLP
+3605 IINLLENLP
-3614 APTEDGV
+3614 SPTEEGV
-3621 NNIKIKNKNNKTYDQ
+3621 SNLKIKNKNNKTYDQ

-3646 KSYLGKDPIYDK
+3646 KAYLGDSPLYDK

-3667 GIANSPISFTNLL
+3667 GITNSPISFTNLL

-3695 LDKMPNLD
+3695 LEKMPNLD

-3712 RNNWADDDV
+3712 RNNWADDDI
-3721 VPYKKATFK
+3721 VPYKRATFK
-3730 QDNQGNWYY
+3730 QDKQGNWYY

-3744 FKKNEALN
+3744 FNKNEALN

-3764 KIHHMARESKSDYIV
+3764 KIHHMARESKSDYVV

-3784 GTKSEKIKM
+3784 GTKAEKIKM

-3798 FSYIKKGLFKK
+3798 FSYMKKGLFKK
-3809 VYNGDTPFAIK
+3809 VYDGDKPFAIK

-3827 FIYKM
+3827 YIYKM

-3838 SYRANE
+3838 SFRANE
-3844 FYENARESVIPNGFI
+3844 FYENARTSVIPNGFI
-3859 QTIEKEDDDIRKY
+3859 QTIEKEDADIRKY
-3872 FEVKKDNAPKA
+3872 FEAKKDNPPKA

-3902 NVNNC
+3902 NENNC